1 MRVSDLMKR
10 DVHCCGADD
19 TLAQAAAVMWDH
31 DCGCVPVVS
40 PERVVIGMLTDRDV
54 CMAALTTGQRLSE
67 LRVSRSMARTVKL
80 VRPEESVERAE
91 RIMWESQ
98 VRRLPVVDGARRLV
112 GIISLNDIA
121 RHLEPSIGGTTNGL
135 SGEAIALTLAAVSEP
150 RPRPS

>member
-1 MRVSDLMKR
+1 
-10 DVHCCGADD
+10 
-19 TLAQAAAVMWDH
+19 
-31 DCGCVPVVS
+31 
-40 PERVVIGMLTDRDV
+40 
-54 CMAALTTGQRLSE
+54 
-67 LRVSRSMARTVKL
+67 MARTVKL

-98 VRRLPVVDGARRLV
+98 VRRLPVVDGAGRLV

-121 RHLEPSIGGTTNGL
+121 RHLEPAIGGTTNGL